1 MDYVR
6 SGCFNG
12 LVCLVCFFRQGGL
25 FHLPVLFGGMW
36 EVKLTIIA
44 R

>member
-12 LVCLVCFFRQGGL
+12 LVRLVCFFRLGGSGL
-25 FHLPVLFGGMW
+25 FTNLFFSGRR
-36 EVKLTIIA
+36 L
-44 R
+44 RLS